1 MIAENR
7 LEIIKDFIDYC
18 VSNLQIES
26 LPKINFTEDKNWA
39 TSVHSFGQYRN
50 GQRSIQVYIGN
61 RNLADILRTLSHELV
76 HHRQN
81 ELGMLDSRSGD
92 TGSDIENQAN
102 SVSGILM
109 RNYGKMNELI
119 YESKTL
125 SSILEDVTRSR
136 FTIYCDMDG
145 VLTDF
150 EAQFDHYYGVSARE
164 YSQTKGPEIMKKA
177 VDEIGLDF
185 WAKMPLF
192 PGALKL
198 WSYISKYQPI
208 ILSSPSTF
216 KYAKQGKDIW
226 IANNLNPAPS
236 EIIYKQ
242 TGHKEQAIQGLPE
255 SEIKRSILIDDYY
268 RNLAPWKEIGAIGI
282 THRSAEQTIN
292 ILKKFRL

>member
-1 MIAENR
+1 METSKR
-7 LEIIKDFIDYC
+7 LDIIKDFIDYC
-18 VSNLQIES
+18 QSNLEIEQ
-26 LPKINFTEDKNWA
+26 LPTIELTEDKSWPA
-39 TSVHSFGQYRN
+39 TYRSFGQYLPS
-50 GQRSIQVYIGN
+50 QKSLTLYIGN

-81 ELGMLDSRSGD
+81 ELGTLKNDSGN

-102 SVSGILM
+102 SISGILM
-109 RNYGKMNELI
+109 RNYGQINELI
-119 YESKTL
+119 YESKL
-125 SSILEDVTRSR
+125 KFMAESIIRSR

-150 EAQFDHYYGVSARE
+150 EAQFDHYYGMNPRE
-164 YSQTKGPEIMKKA
+164 YAQMKGPELMKKA
-177 VDEIGLDF
+177 VDDIGLDY

-192 PGALKL
+192 PGALEL

-216 KYAKQGKDIW
+216 KYAKKGKDIW
-226 IANNLNPAPS
+226 IAKNLKPAPS

-242 TGHKEQAIQGLPE
+242 TGHKEEAIQGLPE
-255 SEIKRSILIDDYY
+255 SEIKTSILIDDYY
-268 RNLAPWKEIGAIGI
+268 RNLAPWKELGAIGI
-282 THRSAEQTIN
+282 THKSSKQTID

>member
-1 MIAENR
+1 MSPEQKKEIVEDFIQYCVKN
-7 LEIIKDFIDYC
+7 LEIETIP
-18 VSNLQIES
+18 E
-26 LPKINFTEDKNWA
+26 INFTEDRSWA
-39 TSVHSFGQYRN
+39 TGIHSFGQYRN
-50 GQRSIQVYIGN
+50 GENSVHIYIGN

-92 TGSDIENQAN
+92 TGSEIENQAN
-102 SVSGILM
+102 SISGILM
-109 RNYGKMNELI
+109 RNYGGVNELI
-119 YESKTL
+119 YESANSKL
-125 SSILEDVTRSR
+125 SISAIKPR

-150 EAQFDHYYGVSARE
+150 EAQFDHYYGMSARE
-164 YSQTKGPEIMKKA
+164 FSNAKGPTIMKKA
-177 VDEIGLDF
+177 VDDIGLDF

-192 PGALKL
+192 PGALEL

-226 IANNLNPAPS
+226 IANNLRPAPS
-236 EIIYKQ
+236 DIIYKQ
-242 TGHKEQAIQGLPE
+242 TGHKEEAIQGLPE

-268 RNLAPWKEIGAIGI
+268 KNLAPWKALGAIGI

>member
-1 MIAENR
+1 MDSQQRLGIINDFIEYCQTN
-7 LEIIKDFIDYC
+7 LEIED
-18 VSNLQIES
+18 
-26 LPKINFTEDKNWA
+26 LPEINFTEEREWA
-39 TSVHSFGQYRN
+39 TSIHSFGQYAN
-50 GQRSIQVYIGN
+50 NQKSLEVYIGN

-92 TGSDIENQAN
+92 TGSEIENQAN
-102 SVSGILM
+102 SISGILM

-119 YESKTL
+119 YESKL
-125 SSILEDVTRSR
+125 KFMAESIIKSR

-150 EAQFDHYYGVSARE
+150 EVQFDHYYGMSARE
-164 YSQTKGPEIMKKA
+164 FSNAKGPTIMKKA
-177 VDEIGLDF
+177 VDDVGLDF

-192 PGALKL
+192 PGALEL

-226 IANNLNPAPS
+226 IANNLRPSPS

-242 TGHKEQAIQGLPE
+242 TGHKEEAIQGLPE
-255 SEIKRSILIDDYY
+255 TEIKRSILIDDYY
-268 RNLAPWKEIGAIGI
+268 KNLAPWKELGGIGI

>member
-1 MIAENR
+1 MISQER
-7 LEIIKDFIDYC
+7 EDIIKDFIEYC
-18 VSNLQIES
+18 QTNLEIED
-26 LPKINFTEDKNWA
+26 LPEINFTEEREWA
-39 TSVHSFGQYRN
+39 TSIHSFGQYTN
-50 GQRSIQVYIGN
+50 NKKSLEVYIGN

-102 SVSGILM
+102 SISGILM

-119 YESKTL
+119 YESKL
-125 SSILEDVTRSR
+125 KFMAESIIKSR

-150 EAQFDHYYGVSARE
+150 DAQFDHYYGMTARE
-164 YSQTKGPEIMKKA
+164 YSQMKGPELMKKA
-177 VDEIGLDF
+177 VDDVGLDY

-192 PGALKL
+192 PGALQL
-198 WSYISKYQPI
+198 WSYVSKYQPI

-216 KYAKQGKDIW
+216 KYAKKGKLIW
-226 IANNLNPAPS
+226 IRENLQPS
-236 EIIYKQ
+236 PSQILFRQ
-242 TGHKEQAIQGLPE
+242 TGHKEEAIQGLPE
-255 SEIKRSILIDDYY
+255 TEIRKSILIDDYY
-268 RNLAPWKEIGAIGI
+268 RNLAPWKAIGGIGI
-282 THRSAEQTIN
+282 THKSAEQTIN

>member
-1 MIAENR
+1 MISQER
-7 LEIIKDFIDYC
+7 EDIIKDFIEYC
-18 VSNLQIES
+18 QNNLEIED
-26 LPKINFTEDKNWA
+26 LPEINFTEEREWA
-39 TSVHSFGQYRN
+39 TSIHSFGQYTN
-50 GQRSIQVYIGN
+50 NQKSLEVYIGN

-102 SVSGILM
+102 SISGILM

-119 YESKTL
+119 YESKL
-125 SSILEDVTRSR
+125 KFMAESIMKSR

-150 EAQFDHYYGVSARE
+150 DAQFDHYYGMSARE
-164 YSQTKGPEIMKKA
+164 YSQLKGPEIMKKA
-177 VDEIGLDF
+177 VDDVGLDY

-192 PGALKL
+192 PGALEL
-198 WSYISKYQPI
+198 WSYVSKYQPI

-216 KYAKQGKDIW
+216 KYAKKGKLIW
-226 IANNLNPAPS
+226 IRENLQPS
-236 EIIYKQ
+236 PSQILFKQ
-242 TGHKEQAIQGLPE
+242 TGHKEEAIQGLPE
-255 SEIKRSILIDDYY
+255 TEIRKSILIDDYY
-268 RNLAPWKEIGAIGI
+268 RNLAPWKEIGGIGI
-282 THRSAEQTIN
+282 THKSAEQTIN

>member
-1 MIAENR
+1 MISQER
-7 LEIIKDFIDYC
+7 EDIIKDFIEYC
-18 VSNLQIES
+18 QNNLEIED
-26 LPKINFTEDKNWA
+26 LPEINFTEEREWA
-39 TSVHSFGQYRN
+39 TSIHSFGQYAN
-50 GQRSIQVYIGN
+50 NQKSLEVYIGN

-102 SVSGILM
+102 SISGILM

-119 YESKTL
+119 YESKL
-125 SSILEDVTRSR
+125 KFMAESIMKSR

-150 EAQFDHYYGVSARE
+150 DAQFDHYYGMSARE
-164 YSQTKGPEIMKKA
+164 YSQLKGPEIMKKA
-177 VDEIGLDF
+177 VDDVGLDY

-192 PGALKL
+192 PGALEL
-198 WSYISKYQPI
+198 WSYVSKYQPI

-216 KYAKQGKDIW
+216 KYAKKGKLIW
-226 IANNLNPAPS
+226 IRENLQPS
-236 EIIYKQ
+236 PSQILFKQ
-242 TGHKEQAIQGLPE
+242 TGHKEEAIQGLPE
-255 SEIKRSILIDDYY
+255 TEIRKSILIDDYY
-268 RNLAPWKEIGAIGI
+268 RNLAPWKEIGGIGI
-282 THRSAEQTIN
+282 THKSAEQTIN

>member
-1 MIAENR
+1 MDSQQRLGIINDFIEYCQTN
-7 LEIIKDFIDYC
+7 LEIED
-18 VSNLQIES
+18 
-26 LPKINFTEDKNWA
+26 LPEINFTEEREWA
-39 TSVHSFGQYRN
+39 TSIHSFGQYAN
-50 GQRSIQVYIGN
+50 NQKSLEVYIGN

-92 TGSDIENQAN
+92 TGSEIENQAN
-102 SVSGILM
+102 SISGILM

-119 YESKTL
+119 YESKL
-125 SSILEDVTRSR
+125 KFMAESIIKSR

-150 EAQFDHYYGVSARE
+150 EVQFDHYYGMSARE
-164 YSQTKGPEIMKKA
+164 FSNAKGPTIMKKA
-177 VDEIGLDF
+177 VDDVGLDF

-192 PGALKL
+192 PGALEL

-226 IANNLNPAPS
+226 IANNLIPSPS

-242 TGHKEQAIQGLPE
+242 TGHKEEAIQGLPE
-255 SEIKRSILIDDYY
+255 TEIKRSILIDDYY
-268 RNLAPWKEIGAIGI
+268 KNLAPWKELGGIGI